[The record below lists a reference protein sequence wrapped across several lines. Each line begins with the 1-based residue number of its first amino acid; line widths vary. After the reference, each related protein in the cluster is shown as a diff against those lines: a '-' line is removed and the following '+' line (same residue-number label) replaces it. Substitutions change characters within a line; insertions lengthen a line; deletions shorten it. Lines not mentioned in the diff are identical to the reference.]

1 MHPKSNDMDTSFII
15 AVALGVA
22 IVVVMLAL
30 VAVIVFQRWRISDN
44 NAHLKEFIDEN
55 MELRRKMH
63 RYERITT
70 I

>member
-1 MHPKSNDMDTSFII
+1 MDTSFII

-63 RYERITT
+63 RYERIIT

>member
-1 MHPKSNDMDTSFII
+1 MDPKSNDMDTSFII